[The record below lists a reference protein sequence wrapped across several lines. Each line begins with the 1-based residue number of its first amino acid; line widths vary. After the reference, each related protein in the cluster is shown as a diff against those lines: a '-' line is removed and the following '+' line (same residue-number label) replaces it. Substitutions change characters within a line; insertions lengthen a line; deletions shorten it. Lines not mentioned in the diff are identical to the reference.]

1 MSSSHARVETANMK
15 ASPAVAVLSTESD
28 DKLAW
33 IKAGI
38 IFETLF
44 LMATQM
50 EIGFDLFS
58 QPVAIPES
66 REELAQS
73 LN

>member
-1 MSSSHARVETANMK
+1 
-15 ASPAVAVLSTESD
+15 
-28 DKLAW
+28 
-33 IKAGI
+33 
-38 IFETLF
+38 
-44 LMATQM
+44 M

>member
-1 MSSSHARVETANMK
+1 MK

-44 LMATQM
+44 LMAT
-50 EIGFDLFS
+50 
-58 QPVAIPES
+58 
-66 REELAQS
+66 
-73 LN
+73 